1 MGSLA
6 VYVVSE
12 KGLSAKSTPFRIGI
26 HRCLRRAAMVVW
38 GTSGKVLVSMFMKNI
53 LPGLAA
59 LLATVMVPGAHSW
72 ANTETGQPF
81 DWQLDFQRAAS
92 PVMEAIATLH
102 NQVLILITIIT
113 LFVLGLLIYV
123 AIKFNAKANPNPSSV
138 THNTVLE
145 VLWTAVPILILVV
158 MAIPSFKLLY
168 YQDTV
173 PAKVDLTIKATAYQ
187 WFWSYEYPD
196 QGFEFDAYPLDR
208 EDAEDEGEPYLLA
221 TDTKVVVPVGK
232 VVRLQLISVDV
243 IHAWAVP
250 ALGVKMDAYPGGLN
264 ELWFQVDE
272 PGVYYGQCSE
282 LCGMRHSMMPI
293 AVEAM
298 EEADYQ
304 EWLAEAHDEYAG
316 IRPDVEV
323 ATAQMNT
330 TR

>member
-1 MGSLA
+1 
-6 VYVVSE
+6 
-12 KGLSAKSTPFRIGI
+12 
-26 HRCLRRAAMVVW
+26 MVVW

-59 LLATVMVPGAHSW
+59 FVATVMVPGAQAW
-72 ANTETGQPF
+72 ANAETGQPF
-81 DWQLDFQRAAS
+81 DWQLGFQRAAS

-123 AIKFNAKANPNPSSV
+123 VIKFNAKANPNPSQV
-138 THNTVLE
+138 THNTLLE
-145 VLWTAVPILILVV
+145 VLWTAIPIVILVV
-158 MAIPSFKLLY
+158 MAVPSFKLLY

-173 PAKVDLTIKATAYQ
+173 PEKVDLNIKATAYQ
-187 WFWSYEYPD
+187 WFWSYEYSD
-196 QGFEFDAYPLDR
+196 AGFEFDAFKMEQ
-208 EDAEDEGEPYLLA
+208 EDAEEEGEPYLLA

-232 VVRLQLISVDV
+232 VVRVQLIAADV

-250 ALGVKMDAYPGGLN
+250 ALGVKMDAYPGRLN

-282 LCGMRHSMMPI
+282 LCGQGHAFMPI

-304 EWLAEAHDEYAG
+304 EWLAEAYDEYA
-316 IRPDVEV
+316 RVRSDVDV
-323 ATAQMNT
+323 AAAQIDT